1 MHLLQAGVNIVYIR
15 DFMGHVSINTTEIYA
30 KADSKMK
37 REAIENAYVK
47 LTDDKVPK
55 WENNE
60 NLLSW
65 LENL

>member
-1 MHLLQAGVNIVYIR
+1 M
-15 DFMGHVSINTTEIYA
+15 SINTTEIYA